1 VRPSVIQLK
10 EVLFHKALVE
20 AAKPL
25 EDTSPGEAKDFD
37 FDEVSF
43 RVRVESGPARPK
55 DGAGDN
61 DRTFGV
67 VLGVAIDNVD
77 GKAAPYKID
86 VLAVGLVEI
95 ADSVEKDKRAD
106 LATVSGANLV
116 YGAIRELVMTLTSR
130 AIPGP
135 LMLPTMDFRDYVR
148 QPSRTASDAAAT
160 RK

>member
-1 VRPSVIQLK
+1 VRPSVIQLR
-10 EVLFHKALVE
+10 EVLFHKVLVE
-20 AAKPL
+20 ASKRL
-25 EDTSPGEAKDFD
+25 EDTHPGEANNFD
-37 FDEVSF
+37 FDEVNF
-43 RVRVESGPARPK
+43 RVRVESGPAKPK

-77 GKAAPYKID
+77 GKVAPYKID

-95 ADSVEKDKRAD
+95 SDIVEKDKRAD
-106 LATVSGANLV
+106 LATVSGTNLV

-148 QPSRTASDAAAT
+148 RPSRTS
-160 RK
+160 